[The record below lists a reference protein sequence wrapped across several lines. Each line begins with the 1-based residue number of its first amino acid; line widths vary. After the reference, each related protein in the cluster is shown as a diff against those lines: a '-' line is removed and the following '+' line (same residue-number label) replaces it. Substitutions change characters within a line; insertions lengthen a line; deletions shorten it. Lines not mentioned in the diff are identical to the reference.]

1 MIFHCASD
9 KIYYEYFFKNFV
21 DSIKKYYPNPKIS
34 YNFIGKD
41 LPNNIETDILQIDK
55 ISWDEIKTQYKASDR
70 EAKGYYALSRWLSI
84 PIQNEHVAVCD
95 VDVLAVNKI
104 NHELIETCLQ
114 THQVINLT
122 RMKPKG
128 AGEGGMMSMILR
140 KDICAE
146 VKKYSNQLLNE
157 KKLVWARDVDI
168 RSMLYSKYSVKN
180 ILNMYQ
186 ITKNTTE
193 KDLKSIKEW
202 FIFSKGNVEQKN
214 LYVKKNL

>member
-21 DSIKKYYPNPKIS
+21 DSIKKYYTNPKIS
-34 YNFIGKD
+34 YNFVGKD

-55 ISWDEIKTQYKASDR
+55 ISWDEIKTQHKASDR

-104 NHELIETCLQ
+104 DHELIEACLQ
-114 THQVINLT
+114 SHQVINLT

-128 AGEGGMMSMILR
+128 AGEGGMMIMILH
-140 KDICAE
+140 KDILSI
-146 VKKYSNQLLNE
+146 VKKFANNVLSTNKLKWQADVLVRTYLYENFKVKQLLQME
-157 KKLVWARDVDI
+157 DI
-168 RSMLYSKYSVKN
+168 SKR
-180 ILNMYQ
+180 
-186 ITKNTTE
+186 
-193 KDLKSIKEW
+193 KDLKLSNKW
-202 FIFSKGNVEQKN
+202 FIFSKVNKFEN
-214 LYVKKNL
+214 LKKVKIYE